1 MKETQGQPITAVTK
15 LASERFKALGD
26 EERAAYQKKYEE
38 AKAKFE
44 EDMKAFLE
52 AGGEKKA
59 RKTKGSKAAE
69 KLKRKKDCTRRK
81 PNRSAFADQCKGQPV
96 TAVTK
101 LASEK
106 WKALSE
112 EEKKVFEEEYQ
123 TKKAAYEEAM
133 KSYVPLPSAEAEE
146 PPAKKARMSKEQKE
160 AAKEAAKEA
169 KESSKKEKQEAK
181 AKQTKEKAKAK
192 AVKPKAKGKPAT
204 TPEVE
209 LQATVAAKAEKV
221 GLKDQ
226 LMKLV
231 ARDDIKASGKSQ
243 TAALK
248 ALEESNGLIHPAR
261 FLAEKRPELM
271 KETQGQPITAVTKL
285 ASERFK
291 ALGDEERAAYQKK
304 YEEAKAKFEEDMK
317 AFLEAGGEKK
327 ARKSKEEKVK
337 PKKEKDPE
345 APKRPAGGA
354 YGCFLAKHR
363 AAFAEQCKGKPVT
376 AVTKLASEKWK
387 ALSDEEKKVFEAE
400 YKAKKSA
407 YDEAMKSYA
416 PKPTELIEPPAKK
429 AKALL
434 GA

>member
-1 MKETQGQPITAVTK
+1 MAEQPKKPAGGAFGQFLAEKRPELMKETQGQPITAVTK

-59 RKTKGSKAAE
+59 RKTKGSKGAE
-69 KLKRKKDCTRRK
+69 KLKRKKDPAAPKK
-81 PNRSAFADQCKGQPV
+81 PAGGAYGCFLAKNRSAFADQCKGQPV

-204 TPEVE
+204 STPEVE

-261 FLAEKRPELM
+261 R
-271 KETQGQPITAVTKL
+271 
-285 ASERFK
+285 
-291 ALGDEERAAYQKK
+291 
-304 YEEAKAKFEEDMK
+304 
-317 AFLEAGGEKK
+317 
-327 ARKSKEEKVK
+327 
-337 PKKEKDPE
+337 
-345 APKRPAGGA
+345 
-354 YGCFLAKHR
+354 
-363 AAFAEQCKGKPVT
+363 
-376 AVTKLASEKWK
+376 
-387 ALSDEEKKVFEAE
+387 
-400 YKAKKSA
+400 
-407 YDEAMKSYA
+407 
-416 PKPTELIEPPAKK
+416 
-429 AKALL
+429 ALL

>member
-1 MKETQGQPITAVTK
+1 MLPFLAEKRPELMKETQGQPITAVTK

-59 RKTKGSKAAE
+59 RKTKGSKGAE
-69 KLKRKKDCTRRK
+69 KLKRKKDCTRRIEAGC
-81 PNRSAFADQCKGQPV
+81 PDSHELWQVLQNRSAFADQCKGQPV

-204 TPEVE
+204 STPEVE

-261 FLAEKRPELM
+261 R
-271 KETQGQPITAVTKL
+271 
-285 ASERFK
+285 
-291 ALGDEERAAYQKK
+291 
-304 YEEAKAKFEEDMK
+304 
-317 AFLEAGGEKK
+317 
-327 ARKSKEEKVK
+327 
-337 PKKEKDPE
+337 
-345 APKRPAGGA
+345 
-354 YGCFLAKHR
+354 
-363 AAFAEQCKGKPVT
+363 
-376 AVTKLASEKWK
+376 
-387 ALSDEEKKVFEAE
+387 
-400 YKAKKSA
+400 
-407 YDEAMKSYA
+407 
-416 PKPTELIEPPAKK
+416 
-429 AKALL
+429 ALL